1 MPHATGDD
9 TTSSTEYSTEQKV
22 NQTTLSDISANCSK
36 FPTNLL
42 KILKLE
48 QIAESKWKECE
59 KMKTAR
65 KYDKIAVDV
74 NDNFKESKM
83 VRRVLLDM
91 DQEHG
96 RELHSKQIKTSS
108 VRWSLKFM
116 LKMFVSISC
125 LSFSFWTI
133 FISQFQLL
141 LLFACLWF

>member
-36 FPTNLL
+36 FPTNSL

-59 KMKTAR
+59 KMKTTR

-74 NDNFKESKM
+74 NDDFKESKM
-83 VRRVLLDM
+83 VRRDLLDM
-91 DQEHG
+91 DKEHC

-141 LLFACLWF
+141 LFACLWF